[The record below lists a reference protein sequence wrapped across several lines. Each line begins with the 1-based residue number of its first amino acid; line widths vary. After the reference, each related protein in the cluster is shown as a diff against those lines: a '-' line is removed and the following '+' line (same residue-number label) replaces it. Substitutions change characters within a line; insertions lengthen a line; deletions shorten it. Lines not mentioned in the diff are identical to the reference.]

1 MATGRMKLCEP
12 LTVWRF
18 PTSLRHITSVS
29 LCPCLLRAQGGIGGN
44 CWCKGHC
51 LPTVEEMTHSVGGL
65 GMSDASELP
74 KHLFFII
81 NSSNT
86 HLLSANSLQ
95 GPRQDAVMN
104 KT

>member
-1 MATGRMKLCEP
+1 
-12 LTVWRF
+12 
-18 PTSLRHITSVS
+18 
-29 LCPCLLRAQGGIGGN
+29 
-44 CWCKGHC
+44 
-51 LPTVEEMTHSVGGL
+51 MTQSVGGL

-86 HLLSANSLQ
+86 HLLSANSVQ